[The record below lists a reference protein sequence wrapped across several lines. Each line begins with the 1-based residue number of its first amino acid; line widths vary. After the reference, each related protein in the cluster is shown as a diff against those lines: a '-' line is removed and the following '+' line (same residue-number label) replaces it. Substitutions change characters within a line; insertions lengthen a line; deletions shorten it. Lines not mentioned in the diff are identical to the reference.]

1 MSSVRSSIHSSKT
14 NRNGKNGGERIGG
27 GGDCGGDCGRR
38 ESALVSFKHQCSCR
52 YSLSLS
58 LSPWRRRLCRVLRWR
73 REREGE
79 RKERNIDNGFWGRCP
94 FSFRDR
100 GSEGGINP
108 MSSHDA
114 AAHLCVRTSLL
125 PLACSFSYAPRRP
138 GTKMGMQTRCTAP

>member
-1 MSSVRSSIHSSKT
+1 MEKMEEKESAAVATAEATAGGASLRWSVLNINAAADTPSLSPSLP
-14 NRNGKNGGERIGG
+14 GDDDVDDDCAAFCVGGER
-27 GGDCGGDCGRR
+27 
-38 ESALVSFKHQCSCR
+38 E
-52 YSLSLS
+52 
-58 LSPWRRRLCRVLRWR
+58 
-73 REREGE
+73 RERE

-138 GTKMGMQTRCTAP
+138 GTKMGIQTRCRAP